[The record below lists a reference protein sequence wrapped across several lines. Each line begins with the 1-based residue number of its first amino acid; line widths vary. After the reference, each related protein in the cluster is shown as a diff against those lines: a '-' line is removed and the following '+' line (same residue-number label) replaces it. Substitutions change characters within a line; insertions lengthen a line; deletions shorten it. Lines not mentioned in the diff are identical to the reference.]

1 MPARAIPATLLPTRE
16 PPAAKRLAPPRHD
29 FWIFA
34 YGSLMWDPGFAHLEA
49 RPARLIGYH
58 RAFCLYSQRYRGT
71 PERPGLVLGLD
82 RGGSC
87 LGRAY
92 KVAAEHGAE
101 VAAYLDDRE
110 MLGDA
115 YDPRWVEIRFEDG
128 RRAHAYA
135 YVIDRAGADYAGRLE
150 ADRVAEII
158 AHAAGQRGS
167 NLDYLVNTVR
177 HLDELGI
184 AESALHEVLER
195 VQRRLG
201 QPAPES
207 GG

>member
-1 MPARAIPATLLPTRE
+1 MSE
-16 PPAAKRLAPPRHD
+16 ECPPGRRLHPPPHD
-29 FWIFA
+29 FWIFG
-34 YGSLMWDPGFAHLEA
+34 YGSLMWDPGFPHLEV
-49 RPARLIGYH
+49 RPARLLGYH
-58 RAFCLYSQRYRGT
+58 RAFCLYSERYRGT

-92 KVAAEHGAE
+92 KVAAADGPG
-101 VAAYLDDRE
+101 VADYLDQRE
-110 MLGDA
+110 MPGGA
-115 YDPRWVEIRFEDG
+115 YAPRWVEIRFEDG
-128 RRAHAYA
+128 RRAQAYA
-135 YVIDRAGADYAGRLE
+135 YLIDRAGGQYAGRLDPE
-150 ADRVAEII
+150 RVAEVI

-184 AESALHEVLER
+184 AESQLHEVLER
-195 VQRRLG
+195 VQRRLA
-201 QPAPES
+201 QPAPEH

>member
-1 MPARAIPATLLPTRE
+1 MTE
-16 PPAAKRLAPPRHD
+16 GCPPAKRLVPPPHD

-34 YGSLMWDPGFAHLEA
+34 YGSLMWDPGFPHLEV
-49 RPARLIGYH
+49 RPARLLGYH
-58 RAFCLYSQRYRGT
+58 RAFCLYSERYRGT

-92 KVAAEHGAE
+92 KVAAADGAG
-101 VAAYLDDRE
+101 VAEYLDERE
-110 MLGDA
+110 MLGGA

-128 RRAHAYA
+128 PRVQAYA
-135 YVIDRAGADYAGRLE
+135 YLIDRACPQYAGRLDPE
-150 ADRVAEII
+150 RVAEVI

-167 NLDYLVNTVR
+167 NFDYLVNTVR

-184 AESALHEVLER
+184 AESALHDVLER
-195 VQRRLG
+195 VQRRFA

>member
-1 MPARAIPATLLPTRE
+1 MSEDCQPGRRLQ
-16 PPAAKRLAPPRHD
+16 PPPHD

-34 YGSLMWDPGFAHLEA
+34 YGSLMWDPGFPHLDV
-49 RPARLIGYH
+49 RRARLIGWH
-58 RAFCLYSQRYRGT
+58 RAFCLYSERYRGT

-92 KVAAEHGAE
+92 KVAAKDGPA
-101 VAAYLDDRE
+101 VAAYLDERE
-110 MLGDA
+110 MLGGA
-115 YDPRWVEIRFEDG
+115 YAPRWVEIRFEDG
-128 RRAHAYA
+128 RRAKAYA
-135 YVIDRAGADYAGRLE
+135 YLIDRACGQYAGRLDPE
-150 ADRVAEII
+150 RVAEVI

-167 NLDYLVNTVR
+167 NVDYLVNTVR

-184 AESALHEVLER
+184 AESQLHEVLER
-195 VQRRLG
+195 VQRRLA
-201 QPAPES
+201 QPAPEQ

>member
-1 MPARAIPATLLPTRE
+1 VSEECPPSRRLV
-16 PPAAKRLAPPRHD
+16 PPAHD

-34 YGSLMWDPGFAHLEA
+34 YGSLMWDPGFPHLEA
-49 RPARLIGYH
+49 RAARLIGWH
-58 RAFCLYSQRYRGT
+58 RAFCLYSERYRGT

-92 KVAAEHGAE
+92 KVAAEDGPSVAE
-101 VAAYLDDRE
+101 YLEERE
-110 MLGDA
+110 MLGGA

-128 RRAHAYA
+128 RRARAYA
-135 YVIDRAGADYAGRLE
+135 YLIDRAGAQYAGRL
-150 ADRVAEII
+150 DPGRVAEVI
-158 AHAAGQRGS
+158 AHACGQRGS
-167 NLDYLVNTVR
+167 NVDYLVNTVR

-184 AESALHEVLER
+184 AESALHDVLER
-195 VQRRLG
+195 VQRLIA

>member
-1 MPARAIPATLLPTRE
+1 MSGADAP
-16 PPAAKRLAPPRHD
+16 AKRMIPPPHD
-29 FWIFA
+29 FLVFA
-34 YGSLMWDPGFAHLEA
+34 YGSLMWNPGFPHLEV

-58 RAFCLYSQRYRGT
+58 RTFCLYSEHYRGT
-71 PERPGLVLGLD
+71 SERPGLVLGLD

-92 KVAAEHGAE
+92 KIAAAAGPE
-101 VAAYLDDRE
+101 VARYLDERE
-110 MLGDA
+110 LLGGA
-115 YDPRWVEIRFEDG
+115 YDPRWVQIRFEDG
-128 RRAHAYA
+128 RRASAYA
-135 YVIDRAGADYAGRLE
+135 YVIDRACPHYAGRLE
-150 ADRVAEII
+150 LDAIAEII
-158 AHAAGQRGS
+158 AHAAGARGS

-195 VQRRLG
+195 VQRRLA

>member
-1 MPARAIPATLLPTRE
+1 M
-16 PPAAKRLAPPRHD
+16 
-29 FWIFA
+29 
-34 YGSLMWDPGFAHLEA
+34 
-49 RPARLIGYH
+49 GYH
-58 RAFCLYSQRYRGT
+58 RAFCLYSERYRGT

-92 KVAAEHGAE
+92 RVAEADGPA
-101 VAAYLDDRE
+101 VAAYLDERE
-110 MLGDA
+110 MLGGA
-115 YDPRWVEIRFEDG
+115 YDPRWVDIRFEDG
-128 RRAHAYA
+128 RRARAYA
-135 YVIDRAGADYAGRLE
+135 YLIDRACAGYAGRLDL
-150 ADRVAEII
+150 DRVAEVI

-167 NLDYLVNTVR
+167 NIDYLVNTVR

-184 AESALHEVLER
+184 AESSLHDVLER
-195 VQRRLG
+195 VQRRLA

>member
-1 MPARAIPATLLPTRE
+1 MTDPEAMT
-16 PPAAKRLAPPRHD
+16 KRLVPPPHD
-29 FWIFA
+29 FWVFA
-34 YGSLMWDPGFAHLEA
+34 YGSLMWNPEFPHREVRAA
-49 RPARLIGYH
+49 RVLGYH
-58 RAFCLYSQRYRGT
+58 RAFCVYSHHYRGT

-92 KVAAEHGAE
+92 KVSAADGAE
-101 VAAYLDDRE
+101 AAGILDERE
-110 MLGDA
+110 MRGGV
-115 YDPRWVEIRFEDG
+115 YDPRWVEVRFSDG
-128 RRAHAYA
+128 GRMQAYA
-135 YVIDRAGADYAGRLE
+135 YVVDRTNPHYAGRL
-150 ADRVAEII
+150 DLQTLAELIT
-158 AHAAGQRGS
+158 HAVGERGS

-184 AESALHEVLER
+184 AESALHELLDRVLAR
-195 VQRRLG
+195 IA

>member
-1 MPARAIPATLLPTRE
+1 MTVLEHAG
-16 PPAAKRLAPPRHD
+16 KRLEPPRHD
-29 FWIFA
+29 FWVFA
-34 YGSLMWDPGFAHLEA
+34 YGSLMWNPGFPHLEI

-92 KVAAEHGAE
+92 KVRAADGPE
-101 VAAYLDDRE
+101 AARYLDHRE
-110 MLGDA
+110 MLGEA
-115 YDPRWVEIRFEDG
+115 YDPRWVEVRFEDG
-128 RRAHAYA
+128 RRAAAYA
-135 YVIDRAGADYAGRLE
+135 YVIDRACPHYAGRL
-150 ADRVAEII
+150 DPDSLAEII
-158 AHAAGQRGS
+158 AHAAGERGS

-184 AESALHEVLER
+184 AESALHDILER
-195 VQRRLG
+195 VLRRLA

>member
-1 MPARAIPATLLPTRE
+1 MSEEWPLGRRLD
-16 PPAAKRLAPPRHD
+16 PPPHD

-49 RPARLIGYH
+49 RPARLIGWH
-58 RAFCLYSQRYRGT
+58 RAFCLYSERYRGT

-92 KVAAEHGAE
+92 KVAAADGPA
-101 VAAYLDDRE
+101 VAAYLDHRE
-110 MLGDA
+110 LLGGA

-128 RRAHAYA
+128 RRVRAYA
-135 YVIDRAGADYAGRLE
+135 YVIDRSCPQYAGRLE
-150 ADRVAEII
+150 PDRVAEVI
-158 AHAAGQRGS
+158 ARAAGERGS
-167 NLDYLVNTVR
+167 NVDYLVNTVR

-184 AESALHEVLER
+184 VESALHDVLER
-195 VQRRLG
+195 VQRLIA
-201 QPAPES
+201 QPARQ
-207 GG
+207 GGG

>member
-1 MPARAIPATLLPTRE
+1 MSASELPAKGLV
-16 PPAAKRLAPPRHD
+16 PPPHD

-34 YGSLMWDPGFAHLEA
+34 YGSLMWDPGFPHLDV

-58 RAFCLYSQRYRGT
+58 RAFCLYSEGYRGT

-87 LGRAY
+87 IGRAF
-92 KVAAEHGAE
+92 KVAAKDGPQ
-101 VAAYLDDRE
+101 VARYLDQRE
-110 MLGDA
+110 MSGGS
-115 YDPRWVEIRFEDG
+115 YDPRWVELRFEDG
-128 RRAHAYA
+128 RRARAYA
-135 YVIDRAGADYAGRLE
+135 YVIDRAGGRYAGRLD
-150 ADRVAEII
+150 ADRIAEIV
-158 AHAAGQRGS
+158 AHAAGRRGS

-195 VQRRLG
+195 VRRLLV

>member
-1 MPARAIPATLLPTRE
+1 MSEEWPLGRRLD
-16 PPAAKRLAPPRHD
+16 PPPLD

-49 RPARLIGYH
+49 RPARLIGWH
-58 RAFCLYSQRYRGT
+58 RAFCLYSERYRGT

-92 KVAAEHGAE
+92 KVAAADGPA
-101 VAAYLDDRE
+101 VAAYLDHRE
-110 MLGDA
+110 LLGGA

-128 RRAHAYA
+128 RRVRAYA
-135 YVIDRAGADYAGRLE
+135 YVIDRTCPQYAGRLE
-150 ADRVAEII
+150 PGRVAEVI
-158 AHAAGQRGS
+158 ARAAGERGS
-167 NLDYLVNTVR
+167 NVDYLVNTVR

-184 AESALHEVLER
+184 VESALHDVLER
-195 VQRRLG
+195 VQRLIAQSAR
-201 QPAPES
+201 Q
-207 GG
+207 GGG

>member
-1 MPARAIPATLLPTRE
+1 
-16 PPAAKRLAPPRHD
+16 
-29 FWIFA
+29 
-34 YGSLMWDPGFAHLEA
+34 MWNPGFPHLEV

-58 RAFCLYSQRYRGT
+58 RAFCLYSQHYRGT
-71 PERPGLVLGLD
+71 AERPGLVLGLD

-92 KVAAEHGAE
+92 KIAASAGPE
-101 VAAYLDDRE
+101 VARYLDERE
-110 MLGDA
+110 LLGGA
-115 YDPRWVEIRFEDG
+115 YDPRWVQIRFDDG
-128 RRAHAYA
+128 RRVPAYA
-135 YVIDRAGADYAGRLE
+135 YVIDRACPHYAGWLE
-150 ADRVAEII
+150 LDAVAEII
-158 AHAAGQRGS
+158 VHAAGARGS
-167 NLDYLVNTVR
+167 NLDYLVNAVR

-195 VQRRLG
+195 VQRRLA